1 MGRRSNGRGRR
12 SRKTRPVHIGG
23 GRIGGEPDRGVGTLL
38 GRPQDRVHQA
48 VEPRQRRGDAG
59 RVRPARVHGV
69 EDDLV
74 GGDAPRPLPYERD
87 LGALGVRVG
96 ARAFE
101 RCRPPTGGRRVG
113 VAGRT
118 SRPRSRRPRAR
129 QSVERSKGRSPAI
142 RVNGPRTRVAKVA
155 SNPSGLSI
163 RSGKM
168 APALSMTTSSR
179 GSVPRTRVTA
189 CRTEVSEAMSAT
201 TVAKRSSPWVRIR
214 SSRTAVSRSRSR
226 PTRTMRAPRPASASV
241 AARPRPEVGP
251 VIRTVWPRNASAGG
265 GVHPKRRRRT
275 EYPMAEKLG
284 TTAISSASSRSC
296 WMFIVPRDARTRPK
310 GIGRVRCRPS
320 TTLRPAPRGWWRDAE
335 RSARRR

>member
-1 MGRRSNGRGRR
+1 MGRGRSIGCR
-12 SRKTRPVHIGG
+12 GRIGHAGEPDDRVPQPYAVGGGDAGRGQAVERPRPPIQEDAAGHIGG
-23 GRIGGEPDRGVGTLL
+23 GRIGGEPDRGVGALL
-38 GRPQDRVHQA
+38 RRPQDRVHQA

-59 RVRPARVHGV
+59 RVRPARVHRV

-101 RCRPPTGGRRVG
+101 RRRPPTGGRRVG

-129 QSVERSKGRSPAI
+129 QWSNGAAARVRRSGRTD
-142 RVNGPRTRVAKVA
+142 PRTSVAKVA

-179 GSVPRTRVTA
+179 GSRAQDPRRPPA
-189 CRTEVSEAMSAT
+189 GPRPARPCRRR
-201 TVAKRSSPWVRIR
+201 RSGSGRRRGSRIR

-251 VIRTVWPRNASAGG
+251 VIRTVWPR
-265 GVHPKRRRRT
+265 KRV
-275 EYPMAEKLG
+275 G
-284 TTAISSASSRSC
+284 
-296 WMFIVPRDARTRPK
+296 
-310 GIGRVRCRPS
+310 
-320 TTLRPAPRGWWRDAE
+320 GWWRPPEEAT
-335 RSARRR
+335 AH